1 MAPAPARW
9 SNQQGSHT
17 GSPDPKET
25 DMFLFPEIN
34 VAQVTQNA
42 TAVGIL
48 GNATAVNSSV
58 VAQG

>member
-1 MAPAPARW
+1 
-9 SNQQGSHT
+9 
-17 GSPDPKET
+17 
-25 DMFLFPEIN
+25 MFLFPEIN